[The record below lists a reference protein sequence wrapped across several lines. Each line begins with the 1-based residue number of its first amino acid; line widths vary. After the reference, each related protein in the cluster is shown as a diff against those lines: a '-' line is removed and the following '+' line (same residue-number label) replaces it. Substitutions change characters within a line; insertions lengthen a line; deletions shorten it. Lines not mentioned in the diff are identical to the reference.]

1 MGSRANDS
9 ALRRTIVRIHGN
21 SGFDIGANVHG
32 ENPKQM
38 DDQIKPPANV
48 VLNQFQ
54 FLLRARTGSSS
65 FWAVTQ
71 VVGHSNVTDGIMMTA
86 SNRWFDTVE
95 MAPDKDGVAH
105 DV

>member
-1 MGSRANDS
+1 MG
-9 ALRRTIVRIHGN
+9 IHGN
-21 SGFDIGANVHG
+21 SGFDVGANVHR

-48 VLNQFQ
+48 VLNQ

-71 VVGHSNVTDGIMMTA
+71 VVGHSNVTDGIMTTA
-86 SNRWFDTVE
+86 SNRWFYTVK
-95 MAPDKDGVAH
+95 MAPDKDGAAH